1 MAGPSANGS
10 RQLTMSRPTKT
21 LVHDGEEWLAML
33 TGGDASRAEYS
44 IGVLFFARAT
54 DREAFGRLRG
64 IPPEKF
70 DHATA
75 DQLRAALVAALSG
88 DED

>member
-1 MAGPSANGS
+1 MAGPSANNS
-10 RQLTMSRPTKT
+10 RQLTSRPTKT